1 MMKLMMKTSHR
12 GRGSAVVAPAGLVL
26 PLALALALLG
36 SCRTEAPEDPN
47 GGLTLSLDAVPLLL
61 KADSSS
67 VSTIWCTVLERGR
80 PAPDS
85 TLVSFVAT
93 FGTITEEA
101 ATRDGLARA
110 TFDPRGETGAAA
122 IIAQVRALRD
132 TVLVTVY

>member
-1 MMKLMMKTSHR
+1 MKMSMTR
-12 GRGSAVVAPAGLVL
+12 RSALRPASITRAVALL
-26 PLALALALLG
+26 LTLAAFFVLG
-36 SCRTEAPEDPN
+36 SCRTEAPEDAS

-61 KADSSS
+61 KSDSAS
-67 VSTIWCTVLERGR
+67 VSTIWCTVLEKGR

-93 FGTITEEA
+93 FGQITEEA

>member
-1 MMKLMMKTSHR
+1 MMKLMMKTSRR
-12 GRGSAVVAPAGLVL
+12 GRRSAAVVLAGLVL
-26 PLALALALLG
+26 PLALTLLG

-67 VSTIWCTVLERGR
+67 VSTIWCTVLEQGR
-80 PAPDS
+80 PAADS
-85 TLVSFVAT
+85 TIVSFVAT
-93 FGTITEEA
+93 FGAITEEA

-110 TFDPRGETGAAA
+110 TFDPEGETGAAA